1 MLEIQSLPQPQHDQ
15 WLHERHRYE
24 VLSRVYRMTNADP
37 AVTLGCGDLASEL
50 GFTREEVFRILHD
63 LEFRGYLAYV
73 GSGPR
78 VRITPR
84 AVAYLLVDSGRR
96 RSIRDTAELAAAAD

>member
-1 MLEIQSLPQPQHDQ
+1 MLEIQPTPQLQPDH

-24 VLSRVYRMTNADP
+24 LLSRVYRLTNADCS
-37 AVTLGCGDLASEL
+37 VTLACGDLASEM
-50 GFTREEVFRILHD
+50 GFSREECFRILHD

-96 RSIRDTAELAAAAD
+96 RSIRDAGEVVAPD